1 MLGIH
6 SPSRIFRDEVGKWI
20 PAGMAQGI
28 DKASGLVEDS
38 IDGLTDMIPTVSL
51 KTDTSM
57 LETPYA
63 YQTRITGGRM
73 AYTIDSSQGEYATKQ
88 DIIDA
93 IDQALSS
100 GITLNLSD
108 RGGEGGRQARQ
119 THELRTQLPRHERP
133 LKPERKASC
142 STSDACACRMSKTP
156 RSTASR
162 WNA

>member
-1 MLGIH
+1 MGQEHDQQPRSSLVGWAKGVLGIH

-108 RGGEGGRQARQ
+108 RGGEVMAGKLAKPMSYELNYLAMRGR
-119 THELRTQLPRHERP
+119 
-133 LKPERKASC
+133 
-142 STSDACACRMSKTP
+142 
-156 RSTASR
+156 
-162 WNA
+162 